1 MLDNNGFPFAESSG
15 SSGRYPKQWDL
26 PRWKKVLSRPD
37 VDWVEFRMCAFGL
50 GPPDEENA
58 YYQHLTRVV
67 FRRNAAIRAI
77 LSRRC
82 PGVSPSHRHVGLKG
96 SRPGSRVTRCTEAGV
111 YCPQFVQA
119 IVNAVRAHVVVG
131 GVGLFTLERPLP
143 SDQDKAGGKEVE
155 NMENKSEEEEGHLCD
170 GGEDEDVGDV
180 KSQVSEGYSP
190 SIGDDAEQPEA
201 EQTKVQGQQ
210 GGEACLDGEIQLP
223 RVGQPVDIEH
233 LDEMGGAWALL
244 QPVPRSYQPVHV
256 VLEPSASMVATD
268 GDEKKRLE
276 EVPTPQAAEDRRAWH
291 EFNDVNEFDEVI
303 EAYIYGTEDDPNR
316 ARLDM
321 TFGLDHADTYG
332 PRVFLPDGR
341 DFFQVGEGHPC
352 GDACG
357 TTQNLFRS
365 LPMVRA

>member
-1 MLDNNGFPFAESSG
+1 MM
-15 SSGRYPKQWDL
+15 Q
-26 PRWKKVLSRPD
+26 
-37 VDWVEFRMCAFGL
+37 
-50 GPPDEENA
+50 
-58 YYQHLTRVV
+58 
-67 FRRNAAIRAI
+67 
-77 LSRRC
+77 
-82 PGVSPSHRHVGLKG
+82 
-96 SRPGSRVTRCTEAGV
+96 
-111 YCPQFVQA
+111 
-119 IVNAVRAHVVVG
+119 
-131 GVGLFTLERPLP
+131 
-143 SDQDKAGGKEVE
+143 
-155 NMENKSEEEEGHLCD
+155 NK
-170 GGEDEDVGDV
+170 
-180 KSQVSEGYSP
+180 
-190 SIGDDAEQPEA
+190 PEA

-244 QPVPRSYQPVHV
+244 QPVPRSYQPIHV